1 MDGDIPISD
10 TFKESLAE
18 WTQIK
23 IQVKEGGE
31 LIDRLRDDYRRY
43 CENNEELKSIK
54 KKIEEAEKAL
64 DVLRDREFNIGRFVS
79 GYMNAQ
85 KIDKVE
91 MKGANVQKKVTV
103 KKPTLTKK
111 ILMDELPK
119 YIDGGEDRLKEIIKL
134 ITESLTPKETEKVDL
149 KLKKSPKN

>member
-119 YIDGGEDRLKEIIKL
+119 YIEGGEDRLKEIIKL

-149 KLKKSPKN
+149 KLKKSPKK

>member
-10 TFKESLAE
+10 TFRESLAE

-54 KKIEEAEKAL
+54 KNIEEAEKAL

-119 YIDGGEDRLKEIIKL
+119 YIDGGEERLKEIIKL
-134 ITESLTPKETEKVDL
+134 ITESLTPKETEKIDL
-149 KLKKSPKN
+149 KLKKIPKK

>member
-1 MDGDIPISD
+1 MDNDVPVSD

-23 IQVKEGGE
+23 IQLTEGND
-31 LIDRLRDDYRRY
+31 LIDKLRDEYRDY
-43 CENNEELKSIK
+43 CEKNEDLKSIK
-54 KKIEEAEKAL
+54 KKISEAESAL
-64 DVLRDREFNIGRFVS
+64 ETLRNREMSLGRFVS

-91 MKGANVQKKVTV
+91 MKGANVSKKVSV
-103 KKPTLTKK
+103 RKPTLTKK

-119 YIDGGEDRLKEIIKL
+119 YIEGGEERLKEIIKL
-134 ITESLTPKETEKVDL
+134 ITDSLEPKETEKIDL
-149 KLKKSPKN
+149 KLKKSAKK

>member
-149 KLKKSPKN
+149 KLKKSPKK